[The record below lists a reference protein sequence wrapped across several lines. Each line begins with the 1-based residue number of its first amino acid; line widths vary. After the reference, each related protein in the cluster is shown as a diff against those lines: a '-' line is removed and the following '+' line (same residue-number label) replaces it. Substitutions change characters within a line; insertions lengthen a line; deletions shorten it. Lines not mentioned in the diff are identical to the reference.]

1 MKVNKFM
8 YLIRKD
14 NKYYLTYSK
23 DVADKFNSVHN
34 GIMCN
39 VELLEEHNIPE
50 KEEPPK
56 YITDSDG
63 YTKVTLSAGEI
74 TSGRP
79 LQMTSPFT
87 YAPSEYATI
96 TMPHEIITA
105 AANNRST
112 NYFNGFSYPQYAF
125 DIRPTI
131 RTGATS

>member
-1 MKVNKFM
+1 M

-34 GIMCN
+34 GYMCD

-56 YITDSDG
+56 YITDSGG
-63 YTKVTLSAGEI
+63 YERVTLSVGEI

-79 LQMTSPFT
+79 LQIR
-87 YAPSEYATI
+87 PSEYATVTI
-96 TMPHEIITA
+96 PHETITA
-105 AANNRST
+105 AANNSRR
-112 NYFNGFSYPQYAF
+112 NYFNGFPYPQYTF
-125 DIRPTI
+125 DMPTTI